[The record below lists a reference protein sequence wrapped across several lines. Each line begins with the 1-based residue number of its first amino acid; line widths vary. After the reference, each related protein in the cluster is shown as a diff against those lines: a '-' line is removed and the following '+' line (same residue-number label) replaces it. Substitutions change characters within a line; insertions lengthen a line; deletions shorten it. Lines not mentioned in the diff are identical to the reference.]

1 MTTDLNIRYEKDN
14 YRCLVH
20 LDRLSITFRHCTDAT
35 FRDIRNP
42 DNIPAEQTFK
52 NISLIHYKKPGH
64 GAFYHTFIVYHKG
77 LLVGKLHTATKAL
90 KHELQFDFSKEV
102 FYSFYSNYWYE
113 VYNALKSEL
122 GLAYN
127 NIMYMEI
134 SIDTDKNLVK
144 DFIYYYQNCKN
155 NELRVS
161 ERYQM
166 KNNTSVSVMHNG
178 TYFLID
184 GSDNEIAVYNKTAHA
199 EDYILNYFSINS
211 LGDSDVYRIEA
222 RLTWNYIKSLRYRK
236 GLDINID
243 TLTDNKKM
251 AEMFRISTKNKTL
264 FKDTQTKICYKNRNA
279 KYKEISIT
287 DDLPIETA
295 EIGRLNPE
303 MKTNHYKD
311 NKIVDVN
318 ILRQIYYRFLETGNG
333 SYYKNFKASAAVAG
347 YDDSRLRTCIL
358 KFNSRYK
365 GNRTGEISQ
374 RMQYTME
381 KVSSSKS
388 ILFQKI
394 FFAMALK
401 LKWSLWGIG

>member
-1 MTTDLNIRYEKDN
+1 MTTDLNIRYEKNN

-35 FRDIRNP
+35 FRIIRNP

-52 NISLIHYKKPGH
+52 NISLIHDKKPGL

-77 LLVGKLHTATKAL
+77 LLVGKLHTAAKVL

-102 FYSFYSNYWYE
+102 FYSFYSSYWYE

-122 GLAYN
+122 GLVYN

-166 KNNTSVSVMHNG
+166 KKNTSVSVMHNG

-184 GSDNEIAVYNKTAHA
+184 GSDNEIAIYNKTAYA

-222 RLTWNYIKSLRYRK
+222 RLKWNYIKSLRYRK

-279 KYKEISIT
+279 KYKQISIT

-303 MKTNHYKD
+303 MKNNHYKD
-311 NKIVDVN
+311 NNLIDEN
-318 ILRQIYYRFLETGNG
+318 IIRQIYYRYLGNG
-333 SYYKNFKASAAVAG
+333 NEKHIKSFKAYAALAG
-347 YDDSRLRTCIL
+347 YEDLRLRNCLI
-358 KFNSRYK
+358 KINHRYR
-365 GNRTGEISQ
+365 GNRTDSVKQ
-374 RMQYTME
+374 RME
-381 KVSSSKS
+381 
-388 ILFQKI
+388 F
-394 FFAMALK
+394 ALK
-401 LKWSLWGIG
+401 KCSGKSTFPFNHILNSLALKMKWTITGLM

>member
-1 MTTDLNIRYEKDN
+1 LTTDLNIRYEKNN

-35 FRDIRNP
+35 FRVIRNP

-52 NISLIHYKKPGH
+52 NISLIHDKKPGH

-77 LLVGKLHTATKAL
+77 LLVGKLHTAAKVL

-102 FYSFYSNYWYE
+102 FYSFYSSYWYE

-122 GLAYN
+122 GLVYN

-166 KNNTSVSVMHNG
+166 KKNTSVSVMHNG

-184 GSDNEIAVYNKTAHA
+184 GSDNEIAIYNKTAYA

-222 RLTWNYIKSLRYRK
+222 RLKWNYIKSLRYRK

-279 KYKEISIT
+279 KYKEIRIT

-303 MKTNHYKD
+303 MRNNHYKD
-311 NKIVDVN
+311 NNLIDEN
-318 ILRQIYYRFLETGNG
+318 IIRQIYYRFLGNG
-333 SYYKNFKASAAVAG
+333 NEKHIKNFKAYAALAG
-347 YDDSRLRTCIL
+347 YDDIRLRNCLI
-358 KFNSRYK
+358 KFNNRYR
-365 GNRTGEISQ
+365 GNRTDSVKQ
-374 RMQYTME
+374 RME
-381 KVSSSKS
+381 FALRKCSGKS
-388 ILFQKI
+388 TFPFNHI
-394 FFAMALK
+394 FNALALK
-401 LKWSLWGIG
+401 MKWTFTGLM

>member
-1 MTTDLNIRYEKDN
+1 MPTDSNIRYEKNN

-20 LDRLSITFRHCTDAT
+20 LDRLSITFRHCTDSA
-35 FRDIRNP
+35 FQDIRNP

-52 NISLIHYKKPGH
+52 YISLIHDKKPGH
-64 GAFYHTFIVYHKG
+64 GAFYHTFVVYHKG
-77 LLVGKLHTATKAL
+77 LLVGKLHTATKVL

-102 FYSFYSNYWYE
+102 FYSFHSSYWYE

-122 GLAYN
+122 GLVYN

-134 SIDTDKNLVK
+134 SIDTNKNLVK
-144 DFIYYYQNCKN
+144 DFIFYYQNCIN
-155 NELRVS
+155 NKLRIS
-161 ERYQM
+161 DRYKM
-166 KNNTSVSVMHNG
+166 KNSTSVSVMFNG

-199 EDYILNYFSINS
+199 EEYILKYFSINS

-222 RLTWNYIKSLRYRK
+222 RLKWNYIKSLRYRK

-243 TLTDNKKM
+243 TLTDTKKM
-251 AEMFRISTKNKTL
+251 AEIFRISTQNKTL

-303 MKTNHYKD
+303 MKNNHYKD

-347 YDDSRLRTCIL
+347 FDDSQLRNCII

-374 RMQYTME
+374 RMKYAMD

-394 FFAMALK
+394 FLAMAFK